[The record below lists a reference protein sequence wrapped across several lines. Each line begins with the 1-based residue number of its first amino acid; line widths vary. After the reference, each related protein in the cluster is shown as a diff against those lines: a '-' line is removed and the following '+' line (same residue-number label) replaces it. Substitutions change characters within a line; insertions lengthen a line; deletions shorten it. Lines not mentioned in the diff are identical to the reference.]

1 MKLHTTLFGSAL
13 IVAVAGGGAYGVNW
27 WEVRQLVVTTDN
39 AYVHSNVTAI
49 SSRVDGYLEDVH
61 VRANQRVR
69 EGDPLVTIRADQF
82 ETQVDAARAELR
94 AAEADVEIGRASVEN
109 ARARRN
115 LQDSMVAQA
124 EAHLQAVQAQAEQA
138 VREVDRYKRLL
149 ERSSGSRQKF
159 EEVST
164 HEAIMRADV
173 ARAQAELRTA
183 RDEGPVID
191 SEIRRLQTEI
201 QRLEA
206 KVAQA
211 RSVLDTS
218 EIALSD
224 TVVVA
229 PIDGN
234 IGNLRVEPGM
244 YMEAGWPMMSLVPL
258 HRTWV
263 VANFKETQLERL
275 RVGQEV
281 RIEIDAF
288 PGTVITGRVQSL
300 APASAAQF
308 SLLPSQNSTGNFV
321 KVVQRVPVKITYDLP
336 EVLTD
341 RLVPGMSV
349 VVSIDSRSAP
359 LGAALADASAASN

>member
-1 MKLHTTLFGSAL
+1 MIA
-13 IVAVAGGGAYGVNW
+13 AVVGGGAYGVNW
-27 WEVRQLVVTTDN
+27 WEIRQLVVTTDN

-49 SSRVDGYLEDVH
+49 SSRVDGYLESVH
-61 VRANQRVR
+61 VRANQRVKA
-69 EGDPLVTIRADQF
+69 GDPLVTLRADQF
-82 ETQVDAARAELR
+82 ESDVDAARAELR
-94 AAEADVEIGRASVEN
+94 AAEADVEIGRAAVVN
-109 ARARRN
+109 AKARRS
-115 LQDSMVAQA
+115 LQDSLVAQA
-124 EAHLQAVQAQAEQA
+124 EARVQAAQAQADQA

-149 ERSSGSRQKF
+149 EAGTGRGQKY
-159 EEVST
+159 EEVVT
-164 HEAIMRADV
+164 HELTMRAEV
-173 ARAQAELRTA
+173 ARTKAELRTA

-191 SEIRRLQTEI
+191 SEIRRLETEI
-201 QRLEA
+201 ERLEA

-211 RSVLDTS
+211 QSALDRA

-224 TVVVA
+224 TVVIA

-244 YMEAGWPMMSLVPL
+244 YMEAGWPMMSVVPL

-275 RVGQEV
+275 RVGQEA
-281 RIEIDAF
+281 RLEIDAF

-321 KVVQRVPVKITYDLP
+321 KVVQRVPVKITYDMP
-336 EVLTD
+336 EVLAD

-359 LGAALADASAASN
+359 HGAALADASNASQQTP

>member
-1 MKLHTTLFGSAL
+1 MKLRTTLFGTAL
-13 IVAVAGGGAYGVNW
+13 IAAVIGGGVYGVNW
-27 WEVRQLVVTTDN
+27 WELRQLVVSTDN

-49 SSRVDGYLEDVH
+49 SSRVDGYLEAVH
-61 VRANQRVR
+61 VRANQRINV
-69 EGDPLVTIRADQF
+69 GDPLVTLRADQF
-82 ETQVDAARAELR
+82 EADVDAARAELR
-94 AAEADVEIGRASVEN
+94 AAEADVEIGRAAVVN
-109 ARARRN
+109 AKARRS
-115 LQDSMVAQA
+115 LQDSLVAQA
-124 EAHLQAVQAQAEQA
+124 EARLQAAQAQADQA

-149 ERSSGSRQKF
+149 EAGTGRRQKF
-159 EEVST
+159 EEVTT
-164 HEAIMRADV
+164 HELTMRAEV
-173 ARAQAELRTA
+173 ARAKAELRAA

-191 SEIRRLQTEI
+191 SEIRRLETEI
-201 QRLEA
+201 DRLTA

-211 RSVLDTS
+211 QSALDRA

-224 TVVVA
+224 TVVIS

-244 YMEAGWPMMSLVPL
+244 YMEAGWPMMSVVPL

-263 VANFKETQLERL
+263 VANFKETQLARL
-275 RVGQEV
+275 RVGQEA

-288 PGTVITGRVQSL
+288 PGTVITGRIQSL

-336 EVLTD
+336 EVLAD

-359 LGAALADASAASN
+359 HGAALADASAASR

>member
-1 MKLHTTLFGSAL
+1 MKLRTTLFGFAL
-13 IVAVAGGGAYGVNW
+13 IAAVVGGGAYGVNW
-27 WEVRQLVVTTDN
+27 WEIRQLVITTDN

-49 SSRVDGYLEDVH
+49 SSRVDGYLEAVH

-69 EGDPLVTIRADQF
+69 EGDPLVTVRADQF
-82 ETQVDAARAELR
+82 EAQVDAARAELR

-109 ARARRN
+109 ARARRH
-115 LQDSMVAQA
+115 LQESLVAQA
-124 EAHLQAVQAQAEQA
+124 EAHLQAADAQAGQA
-138 VREVDRYKRLL
+138 VREVERYRQLL
-149 ERSSGSRQKF
+149 EAGTGRRQKF

-164 HEAIMRADV
+164 HDLIMRADV
-173 ARAQAELRTA
+173 ARARAELRAA

-191 SEIRRLQTEI
+191 SEIYRLETEI

-211 RSVLDTS
+211 RSVLDKA

-244 YMEAGWPMMSLVPL
+244 YMEAGWPMMSVVPL

-288 PGTVITGRVQSL
+288 PGTAITGRIQSL

-321 KVVQRVPVKITYDLP
+321 KVVQRIPVKITYDLP
-336 EVLTD
+336 EALMD

-359 LGAALADASAASN
+359 LGAALADASSATN